1 MKPRSINIFLL
12 DGDPNGIRVAQ
23 IMMSTI
29 QAIAFRRN
37 KLGEV
42 RKIFPEIER
51 PGVYILIG
59 EDEREPNRQLAYIGE
74 SEAVGERLATHNANK
89 AARDSKDFWTDT
101 VVLISKDEN
110 LTKSHARYVEACL
123 IRSTG
128 ANPRWSLPNS
138 KLPAEDAGKLPL
150 PDRAAMDEFVDQTK
164 TLVGALG
171 WDLFREMRGRLTEP
185 TATTATPGAPPSPE
199 QRFFFRGDGFD
210 AEMAL
215 DASGNFVVLAGSRA
229 RVRETPSIP
238 RATKALRQTLLQSSV
253 LRLEGAFLIFTSDYS
268 FSSASAAAAAVI
280 GASANGRILWK
291 LPDGRTYADWEAA
304 QSGSS
309 GTGTDHTAFD
319 DAPADEPYVATGL
332 ESDVSSTNP
341 QP

>member
-42 RKIFPEIER
+42 RKTFPEIEW

-59 EDEREPNRQLAYIGE
+59 EDENEPDRQLAYIGE
-74 SEAVGERLATHNANK
+74 SEAIGERLAYWRSNEK
-89 AARDSKDFWTDT
+89 GRDAKTFWIDT

-128 ANPRWSLPNS
+128 NNPRWSLPNS
-138 KLPAEDAGKLPL
+138 KMPSESAGKLPL

-171 WDLFREMRGRLTEP
+171 WDLFREMRGRTVE
-185 TATTATPGAPPSPE
+185 TMAVIGNPSETSPVGNP
-199 QRFFFRGDGFD
+199 RFFFRGEGFA
-210 AEMAL
+210 AEMEL
-215 DASGNFVVLAGSRA
+215 GPSGDFVVKSGSKV
-229 RVRETPSIP
+229 RVRTTTTIP
-238 RATKALRQTLLQSSV
+238 RSTTALRNTLLEKAV
-253 LRLEGAFLIFTSDYS
+253 LRQEGDFLVFSSDYS
-268 FSSASAAAAAVI
+268 FSSASAAAATVI

-291 LPDGRTYADWEAA
+291 LADGRTYGDWEASEGEVHGGHDDPIGSGDA
-304 QSGSS
+304 QS
-309 GTGTDHTAFD
+309 
-319 DAPADEPYVATGL
+319 P
-332 ESDVSSTNP
+332 
-341 QP
+341 

>member
-42 RKIFPEIER
+42 RKTFPEIER

-59 EDEREPNRQLAYIGE
+59 EDENEPDRQLAYIGE
-74 SEAVGERLATHNANK
+74 SEAIGDRLATHNSNK
-89 AARDSKDFWTDT
+89 AGRDSKEFWTDT

-110 LTKSHARYVEACL
+110 LTKSHAHYVEACL

-128 ANPRWSLPNS
+128 NNPRWLLPNTKMPS
-138 KLPAEDAGKLPL
+138 GNAGKLPL

-171 WDLFREMRGRLTEP
+171 WDLFREVRGRPNEP
-185 TATTATPGAPPSPE
+185 AHSTFDLAESVPSDGTT
-199 QRFFFRGDGFD
+199 FFFRGEGFSATMKLSHAGD
-210 AEMAL
+210 
-215 DASGNFVVLAGSRA
+215 FVVLAGSKA
-229 RVRETPSIP
+229 RIKTTATIP
-238 RATKALRQTLLQSSV
+238 RGTVALRKTLLDTRI
-253 LRLEGAFLIFTSDYS
+253 LKEAGDFLVFANDYS
-268 FSSASAAAAAVI
+268 FSSASAAAATVI

-291 LPDGRTYADWEAA
+291 LPDGRTYGDWEAG
-304 QSGSS
+304 Q
-309 GTGTDHTAFD
+309 D
-319 DAPADEPYVATGL
+319 DAKGICADVLDAPE
-332 ESDVSSTNP
+332 DDRN
-341 QP
+341 

>member
-1 MKPRSINIFLL
+1 MTKPRSINIFLL

-42 RKIFPEIER
+42 RKTFPEIER

-59 EDEREPNRQLAYIGE
+59 EDEREPDRQLAYIGE
-74 SEAVGERLATHNANK
+74 SEGVGDRLGTHNSNK
-89 AARDSKDFWTDT
+89 MGRDSKDFWTDT

-138 KLPAEDAGKLPL
+138 KLPAGDAGKLPL

-171 WDLFREMRGRLTEP
+171 WDLFREMRGRLTEA
-185 TATTATPGAPPSPE
+185 TAEIDAHSEHPSPDL
-199 QRFFFRGDGFD
+199 RFFFRGDGFA

-215 DASGNFVVLAGSRA
+215 GASGDFVVLAGAKA
-229 RVRETPSIP
+229 RVRETSSIP
-238 RATKALRQTLLQSSV
+238 RATKALRQTLIGSGV
-253 LRLEGAFLIFTSDYS
+253 LKPEGDFLNFTSDYS
-268 FSSASAAAAAVI
+268 FSSASAAAATVI

-291 LPDGRTYADWEAA
+291 LLDGRTYADWEAA
-304 QSGSS
+304 QGSS
-309 GTGTDHTAFD
+309 PEAGTDHTSFD
-319 DAPADEPYVATGL
+319 GQTL
-332 ESDVSSTNP
+332 EE
-341 QP
+341 

>member
-42 RKIFPEIER
+42 RKTFSEIER

-59 EDEREPNRQLAYIGE
+59 EDESEPDRQIAYIGE
-74 SEAVGERLATHNANK
+74 SEAIGNRLSTHNSSRANP
-89 AARDSKDFWTDT
+89 DSKEFWTDT

-110 LTKSHARYVEACL
+110 LTKSHARYIEACL

-128 ANPRWSLPNS
+128 NNPRWSLPNS
-138 KLPAEDAGKLPL
+138 NMPSGNAGKLPL

-171 WDLFREMRGRLTEP
+171 WDLFREVRGRSNEP
-185 TATTATPGAPPSPE
+185 AQTTFELAPVVPSDDPK
-199 QRFFFRGDGFD
+199 FFFRGEGFS
-210 AEMAL
+210 ATMKL
-215 DASGNFVVLAGSRA
+215 SPSGDFVVLAGSKA
-229 RVRETPSIP
+229 RIKTTATIP
-238 RATKALRQTLLQSSV
+238 RGTVALRKTLMDTGV
-253 LRLEGAFLIFTSDYS
+253 LKEDDSFLVFNDDYS
-268 FSSASAAAAAVI
+268 FSSASAAAATVI

-291 LPDGRTYADWEAA
+291 LPDGRTYGDWESGQDDGRDQTSDIEKNAA
-304 QSGSS
+304 EQ
-309 GTGTDHTAFD
+309 
-319 DAPADEPYVATGL
+319 
-332 ESDVSSTNP
+332 

>member
-42 RKIFPEIER
+42 RKTFPEIER

-59 EDEREPNRQLAYIGE
+59 EDESEPDRQLAYIGE
-74 SEAVGERLATHNANK
+74 SEAVGDRLATHNSNRSG
-89 AARDSKDFWTDT
+89 RDRKEFWTDT

-128 ANPRWSLPNS
+128 NNPRWALPNTKTPS
-138 KLPAEDAGKLPL
+138 QDAGKLPL

-171 WDLFREMRGRLTEP
+171 WDLFRELRGRPNDTMRIQAVQDTP
-185 TATTATPGAPPSPE
+185 STARLDDR
-199 QRFFFRGDGFD
+199 RFFFRGQGFSAD
-210 AEMAL
+210 MKL
-215 DASGNFVVLAGSRA
+215 SSSGDFVVLAGSKARA
-229 RVRETPSIP
+229 KTTATIP
-238 RATKALRQTLLQSSV
+238 RGTVALRNTHLV
-253 LRLEGAFLIFTSDYS
+253 F
-268 FSSASAAAAAVI
+268 
-280 GASANGRILWK
+280 
-291 LPDGRTYADWEAA
+291 
-304 QSGSS
+304 
-309 GTGTDHTAFD
+309 
-319 DAPADEPYVATGL
+319 AT
-332 ESDVSSTNP
+332 
-341 QP
+341 

>member
-42 RKIFPEIER
+42 RKTFPEIER

-59 EDEREPNRQLAYIGE
+59 EDENEPDRELAYIGE
-74 SEAVGERLATHNANK
+74 SEAIGDRLSTHNSNK
-89 AARDSKDFWTDT
+89 NGRDSKDFWTDT
-101 VVLISKDEN
+101 IVLISKDEN

-128 ANPRWSLPNS
+128 NNPRWSLPNTNMPS
-138 KLPAEDAGKLPL
+138 GNAGKLPL

-171 WDLFREMRGRLTEP
+171 WDLFREVRGRPNE
-185 TATTATPGAPPSPE
+185 TAQSAFELAPALPSDETT
-199 QRFFFRGDGFD
+199 FFFRGEGFS
-210 AEMAL
+210 ATMRL
-215 DASGNFVVLAGSRA
+215 SPSGDFVVLAGSKA
-229 RVRETPSIP
+229 RTKTTATIP
-238 RATKALRQTLLQSSV
+238 RGTVALRKTLLDTEILQE
-253 LRLEGAFLIFTSDYS
+253 EGDFLVFVNDYS
-268 FSSASAAAAAVI
+268 FSSASAAAATVI
-280 GASANGRILWK
+280 GASANGRILWN
-291 LPDGRTYADWEAA
+291 LPDGRTYGDWEASQNGDA
-304 QSGSS
+304 DSE
-309 GTGTDHTAFD
+309 TA
-319 DAPADEPYVATGL
+319 DAALTKD
-332 ESDVSSTNP
+332 N
-341 QP
+341 

>member
-42 RKIFPEIER
+42 RKTFSEIER

-59 EDEREPNRQLAYIGE
+59 EDESEPDRQLGYIGE
-74 SEAVGERLATHNANK
+74 SESIGERLSTHNSNK
-89 AARDSKDFWTDT
+89 SGRDIKDFWTDT

-128 ANPRWSLPNS
+128 NNPRWSLPNS
-138 KLPAEDAGKLPL
+138 NMPSENAGKLPL

-171 WDLFREMRGRLTEP
+171 WDLFREVRGRPNQPAQSAFELAP
-185 TATTATPGAPPSPE
+185 TPPSDDNE
-199 QRFFFRGDGFD
+199 FFFRGEGFS
-210 AEMAL
+210 ARMRL
-215 DASGNFVVLAGSRA
+215 SPSGDFVVLAGSKA
-229 RVRETPSIP
+229 RIKTTATIP
-238 RATKALRQTLLQSSV
+238 RGTVAVRRTLTDTGV
-253 LRLEGAFLIFTSDYS
+253 MKEEDGFLVFANDYS
-268 FSSASAAAAAVI
+268 FSSASAAAATVI

-291 LPDGRTYADWEAA
+291 LRDGRTYGDWE
-304 QSGSS
+304 SIDDGGNVDTHTGSERLAEE
-309 GTGTDHTAFD
+309 G
-319 DAPADEPYVATGL
+319 EL
-332 ESDVSSTNP
+332 
-341 QP
+341 

>member
-42 RKIFPEIER
+42 RKTFPETER

-59 EDEREPNRQLAYIGE
+59 EDESEPDRQLAYIGE
-74 SEAVGERLATHNANK
+74 SEGVGDRLAYHNSNEKGSDAK
-89 AARDSKDFWTDT
+89 AFWTDT

-123 IRSTG
+123 IRG
-128 ANPRWSLPNS
+128 AGSNPRWSLPNI
-138 KLPAEDAGKLPL
+138 KRPPETAGKLPL

-171 WDLFREMRGRLTEP
+171 WDLFREVRGRQV
-185 TATTATPGAPPSPE
+185 TATGTIHIVPAPSSVG
-199 QRFFFRGDGFD
+199 QRFLFRGEGFA
-210 AEMAL
+210 AEMEL
-215 DASGNFVVLAGSRA
+215 GASGDFIVLAGSRA
-229 RVRETPSIP
+229 RVRTTTTIP
-238 RATKALRQTLLQSSV
+238 RGTSALRKTLLDSGV
-253 LRLEGAFLIFTSDYS
+253 LKPEEEFLFFTSDYS
-268 FSSASAAAAAVI
+268 FSSASAAAATVI

-291 LPDGRTYADWEAA
+291 LPDGTAYGDWEAS
-304 QSGSS
+304 QG
-309 GTGTDHTAFD
+309 GTSEEQGEPC
-319 DAPADEPYVATGL
+319 APVGGP
-332 ESDVSSTNP
+332 
-341 QP
+341 

>member
-42 RKIFPEIER
+42 RKTFPEIER

-59 EDEREPNRQLAYIGE
+59 EDENEPDRQLAYIGE
-74 SEAVGERLATHNANK
+74 SEAIDDRLATHNSNK
-89 AARDSKDFWTDT
+89 TGRDSKEFWTDT

-128 ANPRWSLPNS
+128 NNPRWSLPNS
-138 KLPAEDAGKLPL
+138 KMPSESAGKLPL

-171 WDLFREMRGRLTEP
+171 WDLFREMRGQPNEEFLIKQTV
-185 TATTATPGAPPSPE
+185 APVLHLE
-199 QRFFFRGDGFD
+199 DLQFFFRGQGFS
-210 AEMAL
+210 AEMKL
-215 DASGNFVVLAGSRA
+215 SSSGDFVVLAGSKARA
-229 RVRETPSIP
+229 KTTATIP
-238 RATKALRQTLLQSSV
+238 RGTLALRKTLMETGVLQ
-253 LRLEGAFLIFTSDYS
+253 EDGDFLNFANDYS
-268 FSSASAAAAAVI
+268 FSSASAAAATVI

-291 LPDGRTYADWEAA
+291 LPDGRTYGDWE
-304 QSGSS
+304 SNDDGGNVDPHTGS
-309 GTGTDHTAFD
+309 
-319 DAPADEPYVATGL
+319 EGL
-332 ESDVSSTNP
+332 AEEGEL
-341 QP
+341 